1 MRQCGVCGLEI
12 RLTGK
17 SDHSCLMK
25 GAVRPVGCWLDSSD
39 ELLRECAKSQRRRAN
54 GKLLTATDTAITNL
68 AKALPK
74 GTPAVNDYLRG
85 CTPEERHMLVTK
97 TTTALARYVAQRIEE
112 LGGLSVHPG
121 SRDPTYP
128 RDLAAEMLGA
138 LQRYQQKLERL
149 WNARLKHGHN
159 PSNRYVWRAM
169 LGPIRF
175 AQFLQDAGRTSFDGL
190 LKREIV
196 AFLQANPTIQPSP
209 VLRFTR
215 FLDEGRP
222 WKETRGRPAG
232 RKGRKAQS
240 LAPPDLFSPEQL
252 KAFLDEVLERSS
264 DQEYLLAWMVGRL
277 GIPLM
282 TAYRLTLDRI
292 ALGEQ
297 GRLVIRPAQMWLT
310 LPRAVES
317 RLKAVLD
324 EHHVG
329 WESFE
334 EGVRSHRQVLTM
346 SITELNTF
354 GRESLKRQARKLRT
368 SALFASMMKGVTDRV
383 TLHTTTGASM
393 PYLVKIETLL
403 SVDMH
408 RRVAPD
414 VVKARNA
421 VIVGDQDE

>member
-1 MRQCGVCGLEI
+1 
-12 RLTGK
+12 
-17 SDHSCLMK
+17 MK
-25 GAVRPVGCWLDSSD
+25 GAVRPVGCWLDSPD
-39 ELLRECAKSQRRRAN
+39 EILRECAKSQRRRAN
-54 GKLLTATDTAITNL
+54 GKLLYNTDTAITNL

-85 CTPEERHMLVTK
+85 CTPEERYVLVTK

-112 LGGLSVHPG
+112 LGGLTVYPG

-128 RDLAAEMLGA
+128 QDLAPELLGA

-159 PSNRYVWRAM
+159 PCSRYVWRAM
-169 LGPIRF
+169 LAPIRF

-196 AFLQANPTIQPSP
+196 AFLQVNPTIKPST

-222 WKETRGRPAG
+222 WKETRGRRVG
-232 RKGRKAQS
+232 RTGRKAQA
-240 LAPPDLFSPEQL
+240 LAPPDVFSPEQL
-252 KAFLDEVLERSS
+252 KAFLDEVLERSP

-292 ALGEQ
+292 ALNEQ
-297 GRLVIRPAQMWLT
+297 DRLVIRPAQMWLS
-310 LPRAVES
+310 LPHAVEC
-317 RLKAVLD
+317 RLRGILD
-324 EHHVG
+324 EHHDG
-329 WESFE
+329 WQSFE
-334 EGVRSHRQVLTM
+334 DGVRSHRQVFTM
-346 SITELNTF
+346 SMEGLNTF

-368 SALFASMMKGVTDRV
+368 SALFASMMRGVTDRV

-421 VIVGDQDE
+421 VILGEQDE